1 MLAGLILSSWLATSA
16 APARWMDL
24 AISDRD
30 QTLHAISQDPFD
42 RRLLKVSERFLD
54 TPYQPS
60 PLGEG
65 GGRDADPRLRFD
77 AVDCLTFVEETIAL
91 SYVSQSAQ
99 VEPVLTRLRYAG
111 EPTFEGRNH
120 LMEAQWLP
128 QNIGKGFVRDVT
140 RTYGGRSTRTFRK
153 TLTRETWASKFSRGL
168 GLPQSRQP
176 LGTFEWEMIPL
187 PSVLALVDRI
197 PSGTLLAVVREDR
210 AFKPTRISHVGFVF
224 HHGKQTYLRHAT
236 RRFAKVLDEDFR
248 SFLSRNAKYEKW
260 KVVGVSLFEVVAP

>member
-91 SYVSQSAQ
+91 
-99 VEPVLTRLRYAG
+99 
-111 EPTFEGRNH
+111 
-120 LMEAQWLP
+120 P

-168 GLPQSRQP
+168 GLPQNRQP

>member
-1 MLAGLILSSWLATSA
+1 MLVGLALSGWLAASA
-16 APARWMDL
+16 APTRWMDL
-24 AISDRD
+24 DAGDRD
-30 QTLHAISQDPFD
+30 QSLRAISAEPFD

-99 VEPVLTRLRYAG
+99 VEPVLTRLRYAS
-111 EPTFEGRNH
+111 EPTFEDRNH

-128 QNIGKGFVRDVT
+128 QNIGKGFVKEMT
-140 RTYGGRSTRTFRK
+140 RTYGGKSTRSFRK
-153 TLTRETWASKFSRGL
+153 TLTRETWASKFSREL
-168 GLPQSRQP
+168 GLPPSHQP
-176 LGTFEWEMIPL
+176 LGTFEYEMIPL
-187 PSVLALVDRI
+187 ASVLPLVDRI
-197 PSGTLLAVVREDR
+197 PSGTLLAVVREDQ

-224 HHGKQTYLRHAT
+224 HRGKQTYLRHAT
-236 RRFAKVLDEDFR
+236 RRFAKVLDEDLR
-248 SFLSRNAKYEKW
+248 SFLSRNAKYDKW